1 MTTAIGFRA
10 RHFMSAALFAAT
22 LLSSAGA
29 GIARAQSTGQSP
41 SAKTESPDDD
51 KAFIIDFLEK
61 GYLQAWFAHP
71 ASVRQHF
78 SDPVAVYWN
87 RRNVD
92 LDEVVKEKLGYARK
106 WIFRFYR
113 LNRDSVKLEA
123 VAGKPYAWRVTFE
136 YDFIA
141 DSSPPRSAG
150 VGETTLLL
158 EIQGDQVKI
167 HGESGRI
174 LERKRKGASSDE

>member
-1 MTTAIGFRA
+1 M
-10 RHFMSAALFAAT
+10 
-22 LLSSAGA
+22 
-29 GIARAQSTGQSP
+29 
-41 SAKTESPDDD
+41 
-51 KAFIIDFLEK
+51 
-61 GYLQAWFAHP
+61 
-71 ASVRQHF
+71 
-78 SDPVAVYWN
+78 AVYWN